1 MDYIYSILTLTG
13 ITMIGVMG
21 TYLVTGLTGQF
32 SFGQAAFM
40 AVGGY
45 VAAMLMLKFG
55 MPFWA
60 CALIGSAAATLF
72 GLAVGMPTVRLRRDY
87 ISLVTFGF
95 GEAII
100 SVLNNSAQL
109 TGGAEG
115 LVGIPK
121 RVDFTLVVA
130 SVAVCLVLVACY
142 KNSRYGRQ
150 CLALRTDELAARSMG
165 IDVTRMKLVT
175 FLFAS
180 AITGYAGVLYA
191 FYAQYLE
198 PGYFNWTVSAEWLI
212 IVFVGGVNSLTGAMV
227 SAILLSSLPELL
239 RFASAWRILIYC
251 VIVLLIINYR
261 PNGIFGDWEIS
272 RLWKKRAT
280 PRDDAVKGEAA

>member
-1 MDYIYSILTLTG
+1 MDYIFSILTLTG

-21 TYLVTGLTGQF
+21 TYMVTGLTGQF

-45 VAAMLMLKFG
+45 VSAMLTLRFNL
-55 MPFWA
+55 PFPVVVLA
-60 CALIGSAAATLF
+60 GSAAATLT
-72 GLAVGMPTVRLRRDY
+72 GLLVGMPTIRLRRDY

-121 RVDFTLVVA
+121 RVDLPL
-130 SVAVCLVLVACY
+130 VAVSVVCCLFLVACY
-142 KNSRYGRQ
+142 KNSKFGRQ

-165 IDVTRMKLVT
+165 IDVNRMKLVT

-191 FYAQYLE
+191 FYSQYLE
-198 PGYFNWTVSAEWLI
+198 PGYYNWTVSAEWLI
-212 IVFVGGVNSLTGAMV
+212 IVFVGGINSLTGAMV
-227 SAILLSSLPELL
+227 SSVILTGLPELL

-261 PNGIFGDWEIS
+261 PNGIFGDWEIN
-272 RLWKKRAT
+272 RLWKKRKAEQGG
-280 PRDDAVKGEAA
+280 RA

>member
-21 TYLVTGLTGQF
+21 TYIVTGLTGQF

-45 VAAMLMLKFG
+45 VSAMLALRFNL
-55 MPFWA
+55 PFA
-60 CALIGSAAATLF
+60 AAALAGSAAAMLA
-72 GLAVGMPTVRLRRDY
+72 GLLVGVPTVRLRRDY

-115 LVGIPK
+115 LVNIPK
-121 RVDFTLVVA
+121 RVELPLVLL
-130 SVAVCLVLVACY
+130 SVIGCLLLVACY
-142 KNSRYGRQ
+142 KNSKYGRQ
-150 CLALRTDELAARSMG
+150 CLALRSDELAARSMG
-165 IDVTRMKLVT
+165 IDVNRLKLVT

-212 IVFVGGVNSLTGAMV
+212 IVFVGGINSLTGAMV
-227 SAILLSSLPELL
+227 SALILSSLPELL
-239 RFASAWRILIYC
+239 RFASAWRIIIYC
-251 VIVLLIINYR
+251 VIVLIIINYR

-272 RLWKKRAT
+272 RLWKKSA
-280 PRDDAVKGEAA
+280 KGEKA

>member
-21 TYLVTGLTGQF
+21 TYMVTGLTGQF

-45 VAAMLMLKFG
+45 VSAMLALKYG
-55 MPFWA
+55 VPFA
-60 CALIGSAAATLF
+60 LAALIGSAAAALS
-72 GLAVGMPTVRLRRDY
+72 GLLVGMPTVRLRRDY

-121 RVDFTLVVA
+121 RVDLPLVMA
-130 SVAVCLVLVACY
+130 SVVVCLFLVA
-142 KNSRYGRQ
+142 
-150 CLALRTDELAARSMG
+150 
-165 IDVTRMKLVT
+165 
-175 FLFAS
+175 
-180 AITGYAGVLYA
+180 
-191 FYAQYLE
+191 
-198 PGYFNWTVSAEWLI
+198 
-212 IVFVGGVNSLTGAMV
+212 
-227 SAILLSSLPELL
+227 
-239 RFASAWRILIYC
+239 
-251 VIVLLIINYR
+251 
-261 PNGIFGDWEIS
+261 
-272 RLWKKRAT
+272 
-280 PRDDAVKGEAA
+280 

>member
-21 TYLVTGLTGQF
+21 TYMVTGLTGQF

-45 VAAMLMLKFG
+45 VSAMLTLRFG
-55 MPFWA
+55 LPFPVV
-60 CALIGSAAATLF
+60 ALLGAAAATLAGWLV
-72 GLAVGMPTVRLRRDY
+72 GLPTVRLRRDY

-121 RVDFTLVVA
+121 RVDLPLVLI
-130 SVAVCLVLVACY
+130 SVICCLFLVACY

-150 CLALRTDELAARSMG
+150 SLALRTDELAARSMG
-165 IDVTRMKLVT
+165 IDVNRMKLVT

-191 FYAQYLE
+191 FYSQYLE
-198 PGYFNWTVSAEWLI
+198 PGYYNWTVSAEWLI
-212 IVFVGGVNSLTGAMV
+212 IVFVGGINSLTGAML
-227 SAILLSSLPELL
+227 SAVVLTTLPELL

-272 RLWKKRAT
+272 RLWKKNRSAG
-280 PRDDAVKGEAA
+280 ASKA

>member
-21 TYLVTGLTGQF
+21 TYMVTGLTGQF

-45 VAAMLMLKFG
+45 VSAMLTLRFNL
-55 MPFWA
+55 PFPVVVLA
-60 CALIGSAAATLF
+60 GSAAATLT
-72 GLAVGMPTVRLRRDY
+72 GLLVGMPTIRLRRDY

-121 RVDFTLVVA
+121 RVDLPLVAV
-130 SVAVCLVLVACY
+130 SVACCLFLVACY
-142 KNSRYGRQ
+142 KNSKFGRQ

-165 IDVTRMKLVT
+165 IDVNRMKLVT

-191 FYAQYLE
+191 FYSQYLE
-198 PGYFNWTVSAEWLI
+198 PGYYNWTVSAEWLI
-212 IVFVGGVNSLTGAMV
+212 IVFVGGINSLTGAMV
-227 SAILLSSLPELL
+227 SSVILTGLPELL

-251 VIVLLIINYR
+251 IIVLLIINYR
-261 PNGIFGDWEIS
+261 PNGIFGDWEIN
-272 RLWKKRAT
+272 RLWKKR
-280 PRDDAVKGEAA
+280 RAVQGGRA

>member
-21 TYLVTGLTGQF
+21 TYMVTGLTGQF

-45 VAAMLMLKFG
+45 VSAMLALKFNV
-55 MPFWA
+55 PFA
-60 CALIGSAAATLF
+60 FAALAGAAAATLS
-72 GLAVGMPTVRLRRDY
+72 GLLVGLPTVRLRRDY

-121 RVDFTLVVA
+121 RVDLPLVA
-130 SVAVCLVLVACY
+130 ISVVCCIFLVACY
-142 KNSRYGRQ
+142 KNSKYGRQ
-150 CLALRTDELAARSMG
+150 CLALRSDELAARSMG
-165 IDVTRMKLVT
+165 IDVNRMKLVT

-198 PGYFNWTVSAEWLI
+198 PGYFNWTISAEWLI
-212 IVFVGGVNSLTGAMV
+212 IVFVGGINSLTGALV
-227 SAILLSSLPELL
+227 SATILSSLPELL
-239 RFASAWRILIYC
+239 RFASAWRIIIYC
-251 VIVLLIINYR
+251 VIVLIIINYR
-261 PNGIFGDWEIS
+261 PNGIFGDWEIN
-272 RLWKKRAT
+272 RLWKKKKL
-280 PRDDAVKGEAA
+280 PAVKGVEA

>member
-21 TYLVTGLTGQF
+21 TYMVTGLTGQF

-45 VAAMLMLKFG
+45 VSAMLTLRFNL
-55 MPFWA
+55 PFPVVVLA
-60 CALIGSAAATLF
+60 GSVAATLT
-72 GLAVGMPTVRLRRDY
+72 GLLVGMPTIRLRRDY

-121 RVDFTLVVA
+121 RVDLLL
-130 SVAVCLVLVACY
+130 VAVSVICCLFLVACY
-142 KNSRYGRQ
+142 KNSKFGRQ

-165 IDVTRMKLVT
+165 IDVNRMKLVT

-191 FYAQYLE
+191 FYSQYLE
-198 PGYFNWTVSAEWLI
+198 PGYYNWTVSAEWLI
-212 IVFVGGVNSLTGAMV
+212 IVFVGGINSLTGAMV
-227 SAILLSSLPELL
+227 SSVILTGLPELL

-251 VIVLLIINYR
+251 IIVLLIINYR

-272 RLWKKRAT
+272 RLWKKR
-280 PRDDAVKGEAA
+280 RAVLGGRA

>member
-21 TYLVTGLTGQF
+21 TYMVTGLTGQF

-45 VAAMLMLKFG
+45 VSAMLALTFKLPFPIAALAGALAAM
-55 MPFWA
+55 
-60 CALIGSAAATLF
+60 AA
-72 GLAVGMPTVRLRRDY
+72 GLLVGVPTVRLRRDY

-115 LVGIPK
+115 LVNIPK
-121 RVDFTLVVA
+121 RVDLPL
-130 SVAVCLVLVACY
+130 VAVSVLVCLFCVACY
-142 KNSRYGRQ
+142 KNSKFGRQ

-165 IDVTRMKLVT
+165 IDVHRLKLVT

-191 FYAQYLE
+191 FYSQYLE
-198 PGYFNWTVSAEWLI
+198 PGFFNWTVSAEWLI
-212 IVFVGGVNSLTGAMV
+212 IVFVGGINSLTGAMV
-227 SAILLSSLPELL
+227 SAVVLSSLPEAL
-239 RFASAWRILIYC
+239 RFASAWRIVIYC
-251 VIVLLIINYR
+251 VIVLIIINYR
-261 PNGIFGDWEIS
+261 PNGVFGDWEIS
-272 RLWKKRAT
+272 RLWKRKSTRVEGDRA
-280 PRDDAVKGEAA
+280 

>member
-21 TYLVTGLTGQF
+21 TYMVTGLTGQF

-45 VAAMLMLKFG
+45 VSAMLMLTFKL
-55 MPFWA
+55 PFPVVA
-60 CALIGSAAATLF
+60 VIGSLAAMLT
-72 GLAVGMPTVRLRRDY
+72 GLLVGMPTVRLRRDY

-115 LVGIPK
+115 LVNIPK
-121 RVDFTLVVA
+121 RVDLPLVAISVIVCLFLVA
-130 SVAVCLVLVACY
+130 SY
-142 KNSRYGRQ
+142 KNSKFGRQ

-165 IDVTRMKLVT
+165 IDVHRLKLTT

-191 FYAQYLE
+191 FYSQYLE
-198 PGYFNWTVSAEWLI
+198 PGFFNWTVSAEWLI
-212 IVFVGGVNSLTGAMV
+212 IVFVGGINSLTGAMV
-227 SAILLSSLPELL
+227 SAVILSSLPELL
-239 RFASAWRILIYC
+239 RFASAWRIIIYC
-251 VIVLLIINYR
+251 VIVLIIINYR
-261 PNGIFGDWEIS
+261 PNGIFGDWEIT
-272 RLWKKRAT
+272 RLWKKSKSGSKSIAGGQ
-280 PRDDAVKGEAA
+280 A

>member
-21 TYLVTGLTGQF
+21 TYMVTGLTGQF

-45 VAAMLMLKFG
+45 VSAMLTLRFNL
-55 MPFWA
+55 PFPVVA
-60 CALIGSAAATLF
+60 VVGAASATLA
-72 GLAVGMPTVRLRRDY
+72 GLLVGLPTVRLRRDY

-121 RVDFTLVVA
+121 RVDLPLVLA
-130 SVAVCLVLVACY
+130 SVVCCLFLVACY

-150 CLALRTDELAARSMG
+150 SLALRTDELAARSMG
-165 IDVTRMKLVT
+165 IDVNRIKLVT

-191 FYAQYLE
+191 FYSQYLE
-198 PGYFNWTVSAEWLI
+198 PGYYNWTVSAEWLI
-212 IVFVGGVNSLTGAMV
+212 IVFVGGINSLTGAMF
-227 SAILLSSLPELL
+227 SAVVLTSLPELL
-239 RFASAWRILIYC
+239 RFASAWRIIIYC
-251 VIVLLIINYR
+251 IIVLLIINYR

-272 RLWKKRAT
+272 RLWKKRKPA
-280 PRDDAVKGEAA
+280 GETQA

>member
-21 TYLVTGLTGQF
+21 TFMVTGLTGQF

-45 VAAMLMLKFG
+45 VSAMLTLKFNL
-55 MPFWA
+55 PFPVV
-60 CALIGSAAATLF
+60 ALVGSAAAMLT
-72 GLAVGMPTVRLRRDY
+72 GLLVGLPTVRLRRDY

-121 RVDFTLVVA
+121 RVDLALVAA
-130 SVAVCLVLVACY
+130 SVACCLFLVACY
-142 KNSRYGRQ
+142 KNSKYGRQ

-165 IDVTRMKLVT
+165 IDVNRLKLVT

-180 AITGYAGVLYA
+180 AITGYAGALYA

-212 IVFVGGVNSLTGAMV
+212 IVFVGGINSLTGAMV
-227 SAILLSSLPELL
+227 SAVILTSLPELL

-251 VIVLLIINYR
+251 IIVLLIINFR
-261 PNGIFGDWEIS
+261 PNGIFGDWEIN
-272 RLWKKRAT
+272 RLWKKSK
-280 PRDDAVKGEAA
+280 PVKGEKA

>member
-21 TYLVTGLTGQF
+21 TYMVTGLTGQF

-45 VAAMLMLKFG
+45 VSAMLTLRFNL
-55 MPFWA
+55 PFPVVVLA
-60 CALIGSAAATLF
+60 GSAAATLT
-72 GLAVGMPTVRLRRDY
+72 GLLVGMPTIRLRRDY

-121 RVDFTLVVA
+121 RVDLPL
-130 SVAVCLVLVACY
+130 VAVSVVCCLFLVACY
-142 KNSRYGRQ
+142 KNSKFGRQ
-150 CLALRTDELAARSMG
+150 SLALRTDELAARSMG
-165 IDVTRMKLVT
+165 IDVNRMKLVT

-191 FYAQYLE
+191 FYSQYLE
-198 PGYFNWTVSAEWLI
+198 PGYYNWTVSAEWLI
-212 IVFVGGVNSLTGAMV
+212 IVFVGGINSLTGAMV
-227 SAILLSSLPELL
+227 SSVILTGLPELL

-251 VIVLLIINYR
+251 IIVLLIINYR
-261 PNGIFGDWEIS
+261 PNGIFGDWEIN
-272 RLWKKRAT
+272 RLWKKRK
-280 PRDDAVKGEAA
+280 AVQGGRA

>member
-21 TYLVTGLTGQF
+21 TYMVTGLTGQF

-45 VAAMLMLKFG
+45 VSAMLTLRFNL
-55 MPFWA
+55 PFPVVVLA
-60 CALIGSAAATLF
+60 GSVAATLT
-72 GLAVGMPTVRLRRDY
+72 GLLVGMPTIRLRRDY

-121 RVDFTLVVA
+121 RVDLPL
-130 SVAVCLVLVACY
+130 VAVSVVCCLFLVACY
-142 KNSRYGRQ
+142 KNSKFGRQ
-150 CLALRTDELAARSMG
+150 SLALRTDELAARSMG
-165 IDVTRMKLVT
+165 IDVNRMKLVT

-191 FYAQYLE
+191 FYSQYLE
-198 PGYFNWTVSAEWLI
+198 PGYYNWTVSAEWLI
-212 IVFVGGVNSLTGAMV
+212 IVFVGGINSLTGAMV
-227 SAILLSSLPELL
+227 SAVILTGLPELL

-251 VIVLLIINYR
+251 IIVLLIINYR

-272 RLWKKRAT
+272 RLWKRRKAVQGGRA
-280 PRDDAVKGEAA
+280 